1 MDFAMLPPEVNSGRM
16 YSGPGSGPMLAAAT
30 AWDGLA
36 AELQSTAASYGSA
49 ISELTGGPWLG
60 SSSASMA
67 AAAAPYLDW
76 MTGAA
81 AQAEQTATQAKA
93 AAAAYEAA
101 FAMTVPPAMIAANR
115 TLLMT
120 LIATNI
126 FGQNTAAIAATET
139 DYAEMWAQ
147 DAAAMYGYAGSS
159 SAASTLTPF
168 APPPPTTNP
177 AGLAGQAASAGQS
190 IMSSGPQLMSALPQA
205 MQGLASSSAAS
216 PAQGLSDLLS
226 LISPALTLVEIPVGV
241 TSIGSTT
248 TGIAAAFTG
257 VGMNYRGF
265 LINADRDFAQHKGPY
280 TGFGPGAA
288 DLPNWF
294 LNGQGY
300 VGAPSNAVQS
310 SVSAGLG
317 EANTV
322 GRLSVPSAWTVA
334 APEIRPLA
342 YTLPITG
349 AAAAPEIAAGSSGNL
364 FSNMGLAGA
373 AGGAVGS
380 TASVGRGGD
389 TRSRMTPRG
398 NPKPPQRP
406 ANETVTEIAVELRE
420 LASRAQSLLT
430 KLADSGLM
438 SAEEVTEQKRRFTW

>member
-1 MDFAMLPPEVNSGRM
+1 MDFAMLPPEINSGRM
-16 YSGPGSGPMLAAAT
+16 YAGPGSGPMVAAAA

-36 AELQSTAASYGSA
+36 AELQSTSASYESV
-49 ISELTGGPWLG
+49 ISELSGGSWLG
-60 SSSASMA
+60 PSSASMA
-67 AAAAPYLDW
+67 AAAAPYVEW
-76 MTGAA
+76 MTTAA

-101 FAMTVPPAMIAANR
+101 FAMTVPPTVIAANR

-120 LIATNI
+120 LIASNI
-126 FGQNTAAIAATET
+126 FGQNTPAIAATET

-159 SAASTLTPF
+159 AAASTLTPF

-177 AGLAGQAASAGQS
+177 AGLAGQAASVGQS
-190 IMSSGPQLMSALPQA
+190 IVSNGPQLMNAVPQA
-205 MQGLASSSAAS
+205 LQGLASSSAAAS

-226 LISPALTLVEIPVGV
+226 LISPALTLLELPIGV
-241 TSIGSTT
+241 TSIGSST
-248 TGIAAAFTG
+248 TGISAAFTG
-257 VGMNYRGF
+257 VGFNYRGF

-280 TGFGPGAA
+280 TGYGPGAA

-294 LNGQGY
+294 FNGQGF

-334 APEIRPLA
+334 APEIRPA
-342 YTLPITG
+342 AFTLPITG
-349 AAAAPEIAAGSSGNL
+349 AAAAPEIAADSSGNL

-380 TASVGRGGD
+380 SASLGRGD
-389 TRSRMTPRG
+389 QRTRVTARG
-398 NPKPPQRP
+398 NPKPSQQPP
-406 ANETVTEIAVELRE
+406 NEAVSEIATELRE
-420 LASRAQSLLT
+420 LAARAQSLLA

-438 SAEEVTEQKRRFTW
+438 TADEVKEQKQRFRW